1 MVYDDQDKIDIAWVE
16 YDDYQIGEEVRV
28 GKDKK
33 RYGYI
38 SDIIG
43 KTIYVTDHTAF
54 STQKKRLEDHDSG
67 LDGYVVTDKRYGENE
82 TQNVKEITIFFEGS
96 KFEADDIPGTVYD
109 WGMTDAQMAGRILLS
124 EFIKEGLDG
133 NVAGLG
139 RSKQLRHA
147 KNRFKEIMDK
157 YPNARVKLF
166 AHSLGGM
173 NGQSSIAGLEENYLQ
188 RIDGVYI
195 YESPNIYS
203 VLSPSERKQVD
214 KIKYK
219 IFNYVDLRD
228 IVSMNYPNE
237 GSKDAVGTVIR
248 INSKDVKD
256 GVKQHMW
263 GGYDYKAGYLNV
275 KEESLDDYRL
285 ARVKQAKEQLQ
296 IKKQALES
304 WKKSGLSGNDL
315 ISMDTIQARGIVE
328 SLKEFALIAS
338 DYILAVCDFG
348 IADVR
353 GTWDTLL
360 ASCRST
366 VSGSRC
372 TENDIVNAL
381 AQVGAT
387 KETIEINRITE
398 LEKIKKDI
406 LKIKE
411 SIFSLSTDIEK
422 GIATVIGTDIAL
434 ASQFQLQW

>member
-1 MVYDDQDKIDIAWVE
+1 MVYTDKEKNDIAWQE
-16 YDDYQIGEEVRV
+16 YSKLNV
-28 GKDKK
+28 GKDVLIGKGK
-33 RYGYI
+33 QERRIGYVSEIFGRPPEKDMVTSPQDMEARFLGEISGLNGYI
-38 SDIIG
+38 
-43 KTIYVTDHTAF
+43 
-54 STQKKRLEDHDSG
+54 
-67 LDGYVVTDKRYGENE
+67 VTDK
-82 TQNVKEITIFFEGS
+82 EITQETRPEDVNEVTILFEGS
-96 KFEADDIPGTVYD
+96 EAKFDQNFMGALRD
-109 WGMTDAQMAGRILLS
+109 WGLTDAPTALQISMAKRLG
-124 EFIKEGLDG
+124 IKTGKTSQLD
-133 NVAGLG
+133 AA
-139 RSKQLRHA
+139 SKEVKA
-147 KNRFKEIMDK
+147 AMDR
-157 YPNARVKLF
+157 YPNARFKF
-166 AHSLGGM
+166 YAHSLGGL
-173 NGQSSIAGLEENYLQ
+173 NIQSSLGSLADKYLD
-188 RIDGVYI
+188 RIDAAYI
-195 YESPNIYS
+195 YEAPNFYPQ
-203 VLSPSERKQVD
+203 LSNAEKKQID

-219 IFNYVDLRD
+219 IYNFIDKRDL
-228 IVSMNYPNE
+228 ITWEHAEEGNE
-237 GSKDAVGTVIR
+237 EVVGTLVR
-248 INSKDVKD
+248 IDSKDV
-256 GVKQHMW
+256 GGLIKQHMW

-372 TENDIVNAL
+372 TESDIVNAL